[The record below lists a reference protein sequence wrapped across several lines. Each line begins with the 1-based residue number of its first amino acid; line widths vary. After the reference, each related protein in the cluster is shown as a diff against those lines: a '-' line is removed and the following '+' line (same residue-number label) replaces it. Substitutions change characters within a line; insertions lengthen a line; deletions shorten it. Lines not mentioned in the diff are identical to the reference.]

1 MTILRNFVRLE
12 LWKWKK
18 NIIIFKGHSFYA
30 DPGIFLWDQSA
41 VNTAINISVVLIMV
55 YIIVQL
61 FFLVGDQVRD
71 LLGKHVTKTEKGR
84 SLSTAQEL
92 TSLTNRVMDAIIKFG
107 NKNNGQNTE
116 EKDTWKI
123 VGLAEHPT
131 KTLNLEVKNKWPFSL
146 SY

>member
-1 MTILRNFVRLE
+1 
-12 LWKWKK
+12 
-18 NIIIFKGHSFYA
+18 
-30 DPGIFLWDQSA
+30 
-41 VNTAINISVVLIMV
+41 MV

-116 EKDTWKI
+116 EKDT
-123 VGLAEHPT
+123 
-131 KTLNLEVKNKWPFSL
+131 
-146 SY
+146 